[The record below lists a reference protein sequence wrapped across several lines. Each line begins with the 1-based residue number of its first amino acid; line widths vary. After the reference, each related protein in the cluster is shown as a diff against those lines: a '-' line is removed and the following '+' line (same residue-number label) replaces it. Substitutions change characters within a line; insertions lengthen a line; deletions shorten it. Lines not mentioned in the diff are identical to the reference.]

1 MKCPKCGYHS
11 FEYLERCRKCG
22 NDLAAFKAKFNLRSL
37 IFPKRQSGTAA
48 PAVAGEDF
56 AFEAESSAPVVAAAV
71 TAVAATAVSTAAANA
86 TDFGF
91 DFMDETPVADESSP
105 TPADGAS
112 PFPGEIEPSA
122 GKGVFDSDAFDWNAE
137 EESVKETSGVD
148 AEEEEAVDTAAG
160 EENFGLD
167 LSWDTELPVLEQ
179 AAAVE
184 PEDPSD
190 PLDMD
195 SLSDWDFEA
204 ESPLP
209 PEAETVKTKGQEA
222 PRDPFEV
229 REPEMESP
237 VPESDLQTP
246 FPASPAP
253 AETAEDPAPA
263 AMTGADATSAV
274 DASAEILPTT
284 MPEAPGASEGDE
296 PKIAD
301 GLPRALALGV
311 DLLLLGGIF
320 LLFLI
325 AGERALTPGAS
336 GRLLPSFESL
346 LRLAIPYFLVGFSL
360 SFGYFTLFHFLVGQ
374 TPGKMLLHLRVETE
388 DGSPLDLSQAFLRST
403 GGLFA
408 LLAGGLGFLGILSTR
423 RRGWNDR
430 FAGTRVVAAMPEG
443 ETAE

>member
-37 IFPKRQSGTAA
+37 IFPKRQSGATA
-48 PAVAGEDF
+48 PVVAGEDF
-56 AFEAESSAPVVAAAV
+56 AFEAEQPPPVAAAAV
-71 TAVAATAVSTAAANA
+71 TAVAVTAASTTAANA

-91 DFMDETPVADESSP
+91 DFMDETPGADASSQIP
-105 TPADGAS
+105 VGVEDPFPDEIAS
-112 PFPGEIEPSA
+112 PA
-122 GKGVFDSDAFDWNAE
+122 GKGAFDGEAFDWNAE
-137 EESVKETSGVD
+137 DETVNEATGVD
-148 AEEEEAVDTAAG
+148 GGDEAVDEAAG
-160 EENFGLD
+160 DDSFGLD
-167 LSWDTELPVLEQ
+167 LSWDAELPVLEQ

-229 REPEMESP
+229 REPEMEIP
-237 VPESDLQTP
+237 VPEVDLQP
-246 FPASPAP
+246 ISPASPAP
-253 AETAEDPAPA
+253 AGTADDSASA
-263 AMTGADATSAV
+263 AVTSAEV
-274 DASAEILPTT
+274 TITAITETVV
-284 MPEAPGASEGDE
+284 ASEGDE
-296 PKIAD
+296 PKVAA
-301 GLPRALALGV
+301 GLPRALALGA
-311 DLLLLGGIF
+311 DLLLLGGIL
-320 LLFLI
+320 LLFLV
-325 AGERALTPGAS
+325 AGERALTPGIT
-336 GRLLPSFESL
+336 GRLLPSLESL
-346 LRLAIPYFLVGFSL
+346 LRLAIPYFLVCFSL

-374 TPGKMLLHLRVETE
+374 TPGKMLLRLRVETE
-388 DGSPLDLSQAFLRST
+388 DGLPLDLPQAFLRST

-408 LLAGGLGFLGILSTR
+408 LLAGGLGFLGILSAR

-430 FAGTRVVAAMPEG
+430 FAGTRVVTVASEAEAG
-443 ETAE
+443 E

>member
-22 NDLAAFKAKFNLRSL
+22 NDLAAFKSKFNLRSL
-37 IFPKRQSGTAA
+37 IFPKRQNGAAA
-48 PAVAGEDF
+48 PTATSENFV
-56 AFEAESSAPVVAAAV
+56 FEAEPAAPVAAAAV
-71 TAVAATAVSTAAANA
+71 TAVAATAATATAANA

-91 DFMDETPVADESSP
+91 NFMDETPGADESAP
-105 TPADGAS
+105 IPAS
-112 PFPGEIEPSA
+112 TESSFPDEVAPSA
-122 GKGVFDSDAFDWNAE
+122 GKGAFDSEAFDWNAE
-137 EESVKETSGVD
+137 DEALKEATGGDEV
-148 AEEEEAVDTAAG
+148 EEAVETAAG
-160 EENFGLD
+160 DESFGLD

-195 SLSDWDFEA
+195 SLSDWDFEG

-209 PEAETVKTKGQEA
+209 PEMETVKTKGQEA

-237 VPESDLQTP
+237 VPEVDLQPLSLLST
-246 FPASPAP
+246 AP
-253 AETAEDPAPA
+253 AGTAEDSATA
-263 AMTGADATSAV
+263 AMMGAVALPSAAEVPRTSISKAATA
-274 DASAEILPTT
+274 AED
-284 MPEAPGASEGDE
+284 DE
-296 PKIAD
+296 PKVAAI
-301 GLPRALALGV
+301 LPRALALGV
-311 DLLLLGGIF
+311 DLLLLGGIL

-325 AGERALTPGAS
+325 AGERALTPGVS
-336 GRLLPSFESL
+336 GRLLPSLESL

-374 TPGKMLLHLRVETE
+374 SPGKMLLRLRVETE
-388 DGSPLDLSQAFLRST
+388 DGLPLDLPQAFLRST

-408 LLAGGLGFLGILSTR
+408 LLAGGLGFLGVLSAR
-423 RRGWNDR
+423 RRGWNDL
-430 FAGTRVVAAMPEG
+430 FAGTRVVASSLED

>member
-37 IFPKRQSGTAA
+37 IFPKRQSGATA
-48 PAVAGEDF
+48 PVVAGEVF
-56 AFEAESSAPVVAAAV
+56 AFVAEQPAPGAAAAV
-71 TAVAATAVSTAAANA
+71 TAVAVTAASTTVANA

-91 DFMDETPVADESSP
+91 DFMDETPGADASSQIP
-105 TPADGAS
+105 TGAEDPFPDEIAS
-112 PFPGEIEPSA
+112 PA
-122 GKGVFDSDAFDWNAE
+122 GKGAFDGEAFDWNAE
-137 EESVKETSGVD
+137 DETEKEATGADEKEDTVD
-148 AEEEEAVDTAAG
+148 ATAG
-160 EENFGLD
+160 DDSFGLD
-167 LSWDTELPVLEQ
+167 LSWDAELPVLEQ

-184 PEDPSD
+184 PEDPAD

-204 ESPLP
+204 ESPLA
-209 PEAETVKTKGQEA
+209 PEGETVKTKGQEA

-229 REPEMESP
+229 REPEMETP
-237 VPESDLQTP
+237 VPEVDLRTLS
-246 FPASPAP
+246 PASPPP
-253 AETAEDPAPA
+253 AGTAEDSATA
-263 AMTGADATSAV
+263 AMTSVAVAV
-274 DASAEILPTT
+274 DEVLPAAA
-284 MPEAPGASEGDE
+284 PEVAVAAEGDE
-296 PKIAD
+296 AEVAS

-311 DLLLLGGIF
+311 DLLLLGGII

-336 GRLLPSFESL
+336 GRLLPSLESL

-360 SFGYFTLFHFLVGQ
+360 SFGYFTLFHFLIGQ
-374 TPGKMLLHLRVETE
+374 TPGKMLLHLRVETDE
-388 DGSPLDLSQAFLRST
+388 GLPLDLPQAFLRST

-408 LLAGGLGFLGILSTR
+408 LLTGGLGFLGILSAR
-423 RRGWNDR
+423 RRGWNDL

-443 ETAE
+443 ETTE

>member
-22 NDLAAFKAKFNLRSL
+22 NDLAAFKSKFNLRSL
-37 IFPKRQSGTAA
+37 IFPKRQSGAVA
-48 PAVAGEDF
+48 PAATRENF
-56 AFEAESSAPVVAAAV
+56 AFETEPSAPVAAAAV
-71 TAVAATAVSTAAANA
+71 TAVATTAANATAANA

-91 DFMDETPVADESSP
+91 DFMDETPGADESSQI
-105 TPADGAS
+105 PASAES
-112 PFPGEIEPSA
+112 PFPDEVAPSA
-122 GKGVFDSDAFDWNAE
+122 GKGAFDNEAFDWNAE
-137 EESVKETSGVD
+137 DEALKEATGGDEVEDAVD
-148 AEEEEAVDTAAG
+148 AAAG
-160 EENFGLD
+160 DESFGLD

-195 SLSDWDFEA
+195 SLSDWDFEGEA
-204 ESPLP
+204 PV
-209 PEAETVKTKGQEA
+209 PETETVKTKGQEA

-229 REPEMESP
+229 REPGMESP
-237 VPESDLQTP
+237 VPEVDLQTLSL
-246 FPASPAP
+246 ASLAP
-253 AETAEDPAPA
+253 AGTAVGSATA
-263 AMTGADATSAV
+263 AMTSAAV
-274 DASAEILPTT
+274 AVAEVLPAAAPEVAVTAENDESKVAS
-284 MPEAPGASEGDE
+284 S
-296 PKIAD
+296 
-301 GLPRALALGV
+301 LPRALALGV
-311 DLLLLGGIF
+311 DLLLLGGVI
-320 LLFLI
+320 LLFLV

-336 GRLLPSFESL
+336 DRLLPTSESL

-374 TPGKMLLHLRVETE
+374 TPGKMLLRLRVETE
-388 DGSPLDLSQAFLRST
+388 NGSPLDLPQAFLRST

-408 LLAGGLGFLGILSTR
+408 LLTGGLGFLGILSAR

-443 ETAE
+443 ETTE

>member
-22 NDLAAFKAKFNLRSL
+22 NDLAAFKSKFNLRSL
-37 IFPKRQSGTAA
+37 IFPKRQNGAAA
-48 PAVAGEDF
+48 PAATSESF
-56 AFEAESSAPVVAAAV
+56 AFEAEPSASVTTAAV
-71 TAVAATAVSTAAANA
+71 TAVAATAATATATNA

-91 DFMDETPVADESSP
+91 DFMDETPGADESAP
-105 TPADGAS
+105 IPASAES
-112 PFPGEIEPSA
+112 PFPDEVAPSA
-122 GKGVFDSDAFDWNAE
+122 GKGAFDSEAFDWNAE
-137 EESVKETSGVD
+137 DEALKEATGGDEV
-148 AEEEEAVDTAAG
+148 EEAVETAAG
-160 EENFGLD
+160 DESFGLD

-179 AAAVE
+179 TAAVE

-195 SLSDWDFEA
+195 SLSDWDFEG

-209 PEAETVKTKGQEA
+209 PETETVKTKGQEA

-237 VPESDLQTP
+237 VPEVDLQPLSLLST
-246 FPASPAP
+246 ASAG
-253 AETAEDPAPA
+253 TAEDSATA
-263 AMTGADATSAV
+263 AMMGAVALPSA
-274 DASAEILPTT
+274 AEIPRTSISKAATT
-284 MPEAPGASEGDE
+284 AEDDE
-296 PKIAD
+296 PKVAAI
-301 GLPRALALGV
+301 LPRALALGV
-311 DLLLLGGIF
+311 DLLLLGGVL

-325 AGERALTPGAS
+325 AGERALTPGVS
-336 GRLLPSFESL
+336 GRLLPSLESL

-374 TPGKMLLHLRVETE
+374 SPGKMLLRLRVETE
-388 DGSPLDLSQAFLRST
+388 DGLPLDLPQAFLRST

-408 LLAGGLGFLGILSTR
+408 LLAGGLGFLGVLSAR
-423 RRGWNDR
+423 RRGWNDL
-430 FAGTRVVAAMPEG
+430 FAGTRVVASSLED